1 MCIRDSVGAT
11 GRRNNPPDDGIR
23 PLCPYNPLHYMELPE
38 LFMEYISSMTGK
50 SPSTT
55 GAGSE
60 GALTKGP
67 FNMLPAIID
76 LNAAFVSF
84 ALTGHDG
91 WISAAGYVGPNMRVD
106 HDISLLVPEVFARM
120 SPAERDAR
128 QLVAEGALERI
139 EDFEYKGAAVL
150 ASRLGYRITARFTS
164 AYFGR
169 VFLHPHAVFT
179 EEMLRPELQD
189 LDVFVDGMANIV
201 ATHQRVAESYFA
213 DGTIALACPPL
224 QALLEIMA
232 KGRTASGLGLDSPE
246 LRSLFTRQSVLASD
260 WYARR
265 LDAKQRADEKRLT
278 RAVASL
284 YEFMDRPDNAGVVS
298 RLGIAARRAQTQ
310 IERARAGSPEYRAGL
325 VGTIGLQPLERDH

>member
-1 MCIRDSVGAT
+1 
-11 GRRNNPPDDGIR
+11 
-23 PLCPYNPLHYMELPE
+23 
-38 LFMEYISSMTGK
+38 
-50 SPSTT
+50 
-55 GAGSE
+55 
-60 GALTKGP
+60 
-67 FNMLPAIID
+67 
-76 LNAAFVSF
+76 
-84 ALTGHDG
+84 
-91 WISAAGYVGPNMRVD
+91 
-106 HDISLLVPEVFARM
+106 M

-139 EDFEYKGAAVL
+139 ENFEYKGAAVL

-232 KGRTASGLGLDSPE
+232 KGRTAGGLGLDSPE

-265 LDAKQRADEKRLT
+265 LDAKQRADES
-278 RAVASL
+278 A
-284 YEFMDRPDNAGVVS
+284 
-298 RLGIAARRAQTQ
+298 
-310 IERARAGSPEYRAGL
+310 
-325 VGTIGLQPLERDH
+325 